1 MSILNK
7 VGSIVEKMLKKHN
20 LWQGYQQ
27 FMAVESWSSVVGLP
41 LSSVTRSES
50 ISRGILR
57 VTVKDSVWAYH
68 LSLLKPKLIEQ
79 LNNHIGNKVVKD
91 IFFVIENIDK
101 T

>member
-1 MSILNK
+1 MNK
-7 VGSIVEKMLKKHN
+7 VGSTVEKMLKKYG

-27 FMAVESWSSVVGLP
+27 YLAVENWSDVVGLP

-50 ISRGILR
+50 ISRGVLR
-57 VTVKDSVWAYH
+57 VNVKDSVWAYH

-91 IFFVIENIDK
+91 IFFVIDSIDSS
-101 T
+101 